1 MAQHSDEA
9 AAGYKAFD
17 VKMIDDFMKTL
28 KKEEPAPGVLQL
40 FDWLLKPHKK
50 QSLIFFFTLSN

>member
-28 KKEEPAPGVLQL
+28 KKEEPVQGVLQL
-40 FDWLLKPHKK
+40 IDWLINSIKAKLD
-50 QSLIFFFTLSN
+50 FFLYIV